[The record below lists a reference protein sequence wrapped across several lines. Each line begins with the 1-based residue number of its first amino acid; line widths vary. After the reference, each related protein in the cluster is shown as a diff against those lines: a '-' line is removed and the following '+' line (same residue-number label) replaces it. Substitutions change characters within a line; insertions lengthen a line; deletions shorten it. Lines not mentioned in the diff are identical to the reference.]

1 MRRQDLRGVL
11 PAAAAG
17 AMLGLIPVVNTL
29 AGAELIFRGALAPGL
44 LVGLSALLAGTA
56 ASLLLIALR
65 TGDAGLVGGPLS
77 SAPVIYA
84 LIPAALGLTGGAVE
98 PIAAAH
104 LVVLGVG
111 LVTLVAGAL
120 FWLLGA
126 ARLAALLRFLPYP
139 VVSGYSAGIG
149 WLFLVGGLALG
160 GDRQLLGAGWQRLAD
175 DPATAARFGASLA
188 LGLAFFLALRRWR
201 HWAIMP
207 CGLVLATGGFHLLRA
222 AGGVSEAAASHAG
235 WLLGPFAAGHAWQP
249 PDWALL
255 AGLPPAAAGRLF
267 LLSLTVVLTAGTHAL
282 MSLAGIELELERS
295 LDPNREMR
303 AAGLGSAAAGL
314 LGGLAAAPSLTLSSL
329 AHRMGARSRITGA
342 VAGATAAAVLL
353 AGTGF
358 LDLLPRFAVAGV
370 LVGNGIDGLIG
381 RLWRDR
387 TRLSGIEWAAELLV
401 LTAIAGLGLLDGV
414 ALGLVLALVI
424 FVWNYRRIP
433 VIGLATSGAAHR
445 SSVIRPPE
453 EDAILRRDGEA
464 IRLLRL
470 HGYLF
475 FLNIAAVLHALP
487 PAGPRFLV
495 LDFAAVNGMDS
506 SGALLLRRVGQI
518 AAERGYAV
526 LISGLSDALAAQF
539 DRLGLPR
546 AFPPGTVPAPVPTP
560 TEDAALRL
568 AESRILAE
576 AAIPSSPVQ
585 LTGLLAGT
593 FGTAPAAARLAPY
606 FDRCDLAR
614 GETLVRQGDP
624 ADALYLIATGEV
636 SVLRESPT
644 ARPMRV
650 ATAGAG
656 VVMGE
661 IGVYVGGPR
670 TATVRAETPVLAWRL
685 SRTALAT
692 IERTDPALAGLVHR
706 AMVRVLADKL
716 AASTRQT
723 AQRGA

>member
-1 MRRQDLRGVL
+1 ML

-17 AMLGLIPVVNTL
+17 AVLGLIPVVNTL
-29 AGAELIFRGALAPGL
+29 AGAELIFRGPLAPGL

-65 TGDAGLVGGPLS
+65 TEDPGLVGGPLS

-84 LIPAALGLTGGAVE
+84 LIPAALGLSSGGAD

-126 ARLAALLRFLPYP
+126 ARLAVLLRFLPYP

-149 WLFLVGGLALG
+149 WLFLAGGLALG
-160 GDRQLLGAGWQRLAD
+160 GDRELLGAGWQRLAD
-175 DPATAARFGASLA
+175 DPIAAAHFGASLA
-188 LGLAFFLALRRWR
+188 LGLAFFVAIRRWR
-201 HWAIMP
+201 NWAIMP
-207 CGLVLATGGFHLLRA
+207 CGLVLAAAGFHLLRL
-222 AGGVSEAAASHAG
+222 AGGVSLAAASHAG
-235 WLLGPFAAGHAWQP
+235 WLLGPFGAGHAWRP
-249 PDWALL
+249 PDWGVPDWRLL
-255 AGLPPAAAGRLF
+255 AALPPAASGRLF

-282 MSLAGIELELERS
+282 MSLAGIEIELERS
-295 LDPNREMR
+295 LDPNREMQ
-303 AAGLGSAAAGL
+303 AAGIGSAAAGL
-314 LGGLAAAPSLTLSSL
+314 LGGLAAAPSLTLSTL

-342 VAGATAAAVLL
+342 VAGATVAALL
-353 AGTGF
+353 LLGTGF
-358 LDLLPRFAVAGV
+358 LALIPRFAVAGV

-387 TRLSGIEWAAELLV
+387 TRLSGTEWAAELAV
-401 LTAIAGLGLLDGV
+401 LAAIAGLGLLDGV
-414 ALGLVLALVI
+414 ALGLCMALAI
-424 FVWNYRRIP
+424 FVWNYRRIA
-433 VIGLATSGAAHR
+433 VVGIAASGVAHR
-445 SSVIRPPE
+445 SSVIRAAE
-453 EDAILRRDGEA
+453 EDAILRRDGDA

-475 FLNIAAVLHALP
+475 FLNIAAVLNALP

-495 LDFAAVNGMDS
+495 LDFGAVSGMDS
-506 SGALLLRRVGQI
+506 SGGLLLRRVGQI

-526 LISGLSDALAAQF
+526 LISGLSEALQAQF

-546 AFPPGTVPAPVPTP
+546 GFPPGGVDTP
-560 TEDAALRL
+560 TEDAALRH
-568 AESRILAE
+568 AESAVLA
-576 AAIPSSPVQ
+576 ASALPPPPAS
-585 LTGLLAGT
+585 LAGLLAGT
-593 FGTAPAAARLAPY
+593 VGSAPAAARLAPY
-606 FDRCDLAR
+606 FDRCELGR

-624 ADALYLIATGEV
+624 ADALYLIAAGQV
-636 SVLRESPT
+636 SVLRENPPAKPT
-644 ARPMRV
+644 RV

-661 IGVYVGGPR
+661 IGVYAGGTR

-692 IERTDPALAGLVHR
+692 MERTEPALAGLFHR

-716 AASTRQT
+716 AASTRMT

>member
-1 MRRQDLRGVL
+1 MGRQELHGVL

-17 AMLGLIPVVNTL
+17 AVLGLIPVVNTL
-29 AGAELIFRGALAPGL
+29 AGAELIFSGTLAPGL

-65 TGDAGLVGGPLS
+65 TEDPGLVGGPLS

-84 LIPAALGLTGGAVE
+84 LIPAALGLTGGGATD

-120 FWLLGA
+120 FWLLGT
-126 ARLAALLRFLPYP
+126 ARLAVLLRFLPYP

-160 GDRQLLGAGWQRLAD
+160 GDRHLLGEGWLRLAD
-175 DPATAARFGASLA
+175 DPTAAAHFGASLT
-188 LGLAFFLALRRWR
+188 LGLAFFVAIRRWR

-207 CGLVLATGGFHLLRA
+207 CGLLLAAAGFHLLRL
-222 AGGVSEAAASHAG
+222 AGGVSLAAASHAG
-235 WLLGPFAAGHAWQP
+235 WLLGPFGPKQAWQP
-249 PDWALL
+249 PDWGLL
-255 AGLPPAAAGRLF
+255 AALPPSAAGRLF

-303 AAGLGSAAAGL
+303 AAGIGSAAAGL

-329 AHRMGARSRITGA
+329 AHRMGARSRMTGTI
-342 VAGATAAAVLL
+342 AGATVAAVLL
-353 AGTGF
+353 LGTGF
-358 LDLLPRFAVAGV
+358 LDLIPRFAVAGV

-387 TRLSGIEWAAELLV
+387 TRLSGTEWAAELLV
-401 LTAIAGLGLLDGV
+401 LAAIAGLGLLDGV
-414 ALGLVLALVI
+414 ALGLCMALAI
-424 FVWNYRRIP
+424 FIWNYRR
-433 VIGLATSGAAHR
+433 VTVVGLAASGVTHR

-453 EDAILRRDGEA
+453 EDAILRRDGDA

-475 FLNIAAVLHALP
+475 FLNIAAVLNALP

-495 LDFAAVNGMDS
+495 LDFRAVSGMDS
-506 SGALLLRRVGQI
+506 SGGLLLRRVGQI

-526 LISGLSDALAAQF
+526 LISGLSAAMEAQF

-546 AFPPGTVPAPVPTP
+546 GFPPAPVPTP
-560 TEDAALRL
+560 SEDAALRH
-568 AESRILAE
+568 AESAVLA
-576 AAIPSSPVQ
+576 AARPSPPPAS
-585 LTGLLAGT
+585 LAGLLAGT
-593 FGTAPAAARLAPY
+593 FGSAPAAARLAPY
-606 FDRCDLAR
+606 FDRCELER
-614 GETLVRQGDP
+614 GATLVRQGDP
-624 ADALYLIATGEV
+624 ADALYLIAAGQV
-636 SVLRESPT
+636 SVLRENPP
-644 ARPMRV
+644 ARPLRV

-661 IGVYVGGPR
+661 IGVYVGGTR

-692 IERTDPALAGLVHR
+692 MERTEPSLAGLFHR

-716 AASTRQT
+716 TASTRMT